1 MASAAFFSQP
11 RERSARQ
18 PRVMRVRFSSRE
30 ALAAGVDR
38 AQREPWVAHW
48 HVDHGELVLEL
59 AGGFGV
65 RPPLRVVPLPRS
77 DRPN

>member
-1 MASAAFFSQP
+1 MASAAFISRP
-11 RERSARQ
+11 RE
-18 PRVMRVRFSSRE
+18 MRVRFNSRE

-38 AQREPWVAHW
+38 AQREPWVARCR
-48 HVDHGELVLEL
+48 VDRGELVLEL

-65 RPPLRVVPLPRS
+65 RPPLRVLPLPLS

>member
-1 MASAAFFSQP
+1 MASAAFISQP
-11 RERSARQ
+11 RE
-18 PRVMRVRFSSRE
+18 MRVRFSSRE

-38 AQREPWVAHW
+38 AQREPWVARW
-48 HVDHGELVLEL
+48 HVDGDTRELVLEL

-65 RPPLRVVPLPRS
+65 RPPLRVVPLARS